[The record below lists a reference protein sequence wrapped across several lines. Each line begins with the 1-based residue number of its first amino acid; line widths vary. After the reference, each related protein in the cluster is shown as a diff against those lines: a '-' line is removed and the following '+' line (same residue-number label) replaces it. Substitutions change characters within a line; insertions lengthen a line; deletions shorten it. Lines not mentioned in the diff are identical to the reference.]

1 MGGAFIRVSRSE
13 HWRVRRPTIQR
24 RTMIVPHRYTIKPRP
39 SSEQWMG
46 GSSEVQKFVRG
57 NLALGAVGCKK
68 LLAERLATFQLAT

>member
-1 MGGAFIRVSRSE
+1 
-13 HWRVRRPTIQR
+13 
-24 RTMIVPHRYTIKPRP
+24 MIVPHRYTIKPRP

-57 NLALGAVGCKK
+57 NLALGAVGCNK